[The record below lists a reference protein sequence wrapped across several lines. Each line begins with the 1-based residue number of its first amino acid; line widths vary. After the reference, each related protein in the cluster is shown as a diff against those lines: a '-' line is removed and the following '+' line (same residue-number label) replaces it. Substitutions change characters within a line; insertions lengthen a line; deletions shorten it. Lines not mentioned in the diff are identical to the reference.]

1 MSETRT
7 YFLVE
12 YTRRDFVQ
20 WRSCDAIE
28 DKSAAERKFKED
40 ITRYPNLKH
49 RMIRITVMRE
59 TK

>member
-28 DKSAAERKFKED
+28 DKAAAERKFRDDREK
-40 ITRYPNLKH
+40 YPAMKH
-49 RMIRITVMRE
+49 RLIRVTVMRE